1 MEEVLASFLR
11 LIINT
16 GDFLTITMM
25 KRMIRVKMVVI
36 IKQDKV

>member
-1 MEEVLASFLR
+1 MEEVLTSFLR